1 MHSSNHALMLNHS
14 GNRKYKKMKK
24 ISNTI
29 MLVLLV
35 AAVFIYYTEM
45 IPLKVDAVKLA
56 ASYSNNKTQADKKFF
71 DKELEVTGTVKAFYD
86 LIDIRNVLELNTGES
101 ELSLFCFFIN
111 EIDENK
117 AASFSEGDSV
127 TVIGKCAGLDKYNF
141 VKGVKLEVKTIKQT
155 KAF

>member
-1 MHSSNHALMLNHS
+1 MHSSNHALMLNHN

-29 MLVLLV
+29 MLVLLI

-56 ASYSNNKTQADKKFF
+56 ALYSKNKTEADNNFLN
-71 DKELEVTGTVKAFYD
+71 KELEVTGTIKAVYK
-86 LIDIRNVLELNTGES
+86 LLEVRNVLELDAGES
-101 ELSLFCFFIN
+101 KISLFCFFMNKIN
-111 EIDENK
+111 GNK
-117 AASFSEGDSV
+117 AASFIEGDTV
-127 TVIGKCAGLDKYNF
+127 TVIGKCAGLDKYIF
-141 VKGVKLEVKTIKQT
+141 VKGVTIEVKTIKQT

>member
-1 MHSSNHALMLNHS
+1 
-14 GNRKYKKMKK
+14 MKK

-29 MLVLLV
+29 MLVLLI

-45 IPLKVDAVKLA
+45 ILLKVDAVNLA
-56 ASYSNNKTQADKKFF
+56 ASYSKNITEANNNFL
-71 DKELEVTGTVKAFYD
+71 DKELEVTGTVKAFYK
-86 LIDIRNVLELNTGES
+86 LLEIRNVLELNTGGNEV
-101 ELSLFCFFIN
+101 SLFCFFMN

-141 VKGVKLEVKTIKQT
+141 VSGVKIEVKKIK
-155 KAF
+155 